1 MTREYL
7 ERIGK
12 AWLGIVTFLS
22 CFYTR
27 SSSAKSPLALF
38 GWFQRILFSGILNP
52 LFYRLRRAE
61 QTMQLKEQ
69 VKPVRSFYIRTCT
82 IRITYFRF
90 SLPRNSFIY
99 SLRIK
104 WYLISANECLTH
116 TIPTVDARG
125 ECRNDAKYKMQLFTY
140 KIQIP
145 LIYWSH
151 YLPNNN
157 T

>member
-12 AWLGIVTFLS
+12 AWLGIVTFLR
-22 CFYTR
+22 CFDTS
-27 SSSAKSPLALF
+27 SSSAKSSLALF
-38 GWFQRILFSGILNP
+38 GWFQRIFQVFSTPFSTDWGELNKQCNWRNKLNQYVVSTFELVPSELFLFS
-52 LFYRLRRAE
+52 
-61 QTMQLKEQ
+61 
-69 VKPVRSFYIRTCT
+69 
-82 IRITYFRF
+82 F

-125 ECRNDAKYKMQLFTY
+125 ECRNDAKDKMHLFTY

-151 YLPNNN
+151 YLSNNN
-157 T
+157 N